1 MASFMPGLSYGSH
14 TGSLAYPRRTR
25 WTIRPKQ
32 DMLRTMLELVH
43 PGNLGALPPSPY
55 MLAYKGEQMGVAIF
69 GEFFE
74 EVWS

>member
-1 MASFMPGLSYGSH
+1 MASFMPGLSYGAH
-14 TGSLAYPRRTR
+14 TGSIAYPRRNRCTV
-25 WTIRPKQ
+25 RPKQ

-43 PGNLGALPPSPY
+43 PGNLGALPPSPA
-55 MLAYKGEQMGVAIF
+55 MLASKGVQMGVATY